1 MDCVPPGSSVPG
13 VLQARILEWVAVPFS
28 RDKSSTLTG
37 TRASLETQMV
47 KNPLAMQET
56 WVQSLGQEDSLEK
69 GMATNSSTPAW
80 RIPGIGEPAGYS
92 PQGHKEWDTTE

>member
-1 MDCVPPGSSVPG
+1 MVSTKSTISLQHVDDQLCG
-13 VLQARILEWVAVPFS
+13 VARVNT
-28 RDKSSTLTG
+28 DYHNSSTLPG
-37 TRASLETQMV
+37 TRASLEAQTV

-56 WVQSLGQEDSLEK
+56 WVQSLGQEESLEK

-80 RIPGIGEPAGYS
+80 RIPGIEEPAGYN

>member
-1 MDCVPPGSSVPG
+1 
-13 VLQARILEWVAVPFS
+13 
-28 RDKSSTLTG
+28 
-37 TRASLETQMV
+37 
-47 KNPLAMQET
+47 MQET

-92 PQGHKEWDTTE
+92 PQGHKEWDTTEWLSLFPGTKSLSPTSQTFAGYRKHPNVNIAPAKQT